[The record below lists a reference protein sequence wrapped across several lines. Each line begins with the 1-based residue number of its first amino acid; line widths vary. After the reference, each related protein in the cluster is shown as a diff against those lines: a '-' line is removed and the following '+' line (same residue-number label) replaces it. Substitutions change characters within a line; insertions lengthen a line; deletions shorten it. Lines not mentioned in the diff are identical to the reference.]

1 MKLLL
6 ARASGPLDALARELM
21 LGHGGSEVRGRQ
33 GLGVSSVHL
42 ALVIAA
48 VDGTGGARVA
58 PADPTGCQLQSR
70 TGPGAPF
77 SLRGGAMKNGTWRAS
92 PLALVS
98 ALVIAAAA

>member
-48 VDGTGGARVA
+48 VDGTGGARWT
-58 PADPTGCQLQSR
+58 PADPTG
-70 TGPGAPF
+70 
-77 SLRGGAMKNGTWRAS
+77 
-92 PLALVS
+92 
-98 ALVIAAAA
+98 